1 MAGSVVATGGQQA
14 PGGGKLTHVKLVTA
28 RSPLKHVTVRL
39 TSACIGSEPATSSLS
54 TACQVA
60 LEEEE
65 NVAELKRK
73 LEQAVGVPA
82 SDMKIRL
89 GGYNQFVMIDTT
101 SNIRVG
107 SCGVTKGAQRAGA
120 DAGTRTG
127 TLRCA
132 L

>member
-1 MAGSVVATGGQQA
+1 
-14 PGGGKLTHVKLVTA
+14 
-28 RSPLKHVTVRL
+28 
-39 TSACIGSEPATSSLS
+39 
-54 TACQVA
+54 VA

-89 GGYNQFVMIDTT
+89 GGYNQFVMIDTA

-107 SCGVTKGAQRAGA
+107 SCGLTKGAQRTGRTP
-120 DAGTRTG
+120 GTRTG
-127 TLRCA
+127 TPRSA